1 MRNYE
6 IVYIFRSSLED
17 EEIESKLD
25 RYHERLGDADLTAVE
40 HWGKRQLAYE
50 IAGER
55 NGYYVVV
62 QFTADPG
69 RIGELE
75 QVLKMDEDLLR
86 HLIVLSEGEAPV
98 PPSMRREEPEEEP
111 EPDEDEEED
120 EEDQEDEEDEE
131 DEADDE
137 DEDEDEEGD
146 GDDEEED
153 DDEEDDD
160 EEDEDEASE
169 EDDDEDEDEADEEE

>member
-1 MRNYE
+1 MRDYE

-50 IAGER
+50 ITGER

-69 RIGELE
+69 RIEEFE
-75 QVLKMDEDLLR
+75 QILKMDEDLLR

-98 PPSMRREEPEEEP
+98 PPSMRRDEPEEEP
-111 EPDEDEEED
+111 EPDEDEEE
-120 EEDQEDEEDEE
+120 EDEEDEE
-131 DEADDE
+131 DEDEADDE
-137 DEDEDEEGD
+137 DE
-146 GDDEEED
+146 
-153 DDEEDDD
+153 

-169 EDDDEDEDEADEEE
+169 EDDDEDEADEEE

>member
-1 MRNYE
+1 MRDYE

-62 QFTADPG
+62 QCTADPG
-69 RIGELE
+69 RIGEFE
-75 QVLKMDEDLLR
+75 QILKMDEDLLR

-98 PPSMRREEPEEEP
+98 PPSMRRDEPEEEP
-111 EPDEDEEED
+111 EPDDEDDEDDEDEE
-120 EEDQEDEEDEE
+120 
-131 DEADDE
+131 E
-137 DEDEDEEGD
+137 DEDEDEE
-146 GDDEEED
+146 EE
-153 DDEEDDD
+153 DEEDED
-160 EEDEDEASE
+160 DEDEASE
-169 EDDDEDEDEADEEE
+169 EEDDEDEDEADEEA

>member
-1 MRNYE
+1 MRDYE

-69 RIGELE
+69 RIEEFE
-75 QVLKMDEDLLR
+75 QILKMDEDLLR

-111 EPDEDEEED
+111 EPDEDEDED
-120 EEDQEDEEDEE
+120 GDDEDDGEDQED
-131 DEADDE
+131 
-137 DEDEDEEGD
+137 
-146 GDDEEED
+146 DEEE
-153 DDEEDDD
+153 
-160 EEDEDEASE
+160 EEDEDEAPE
-169 EDDDEDEDEADEEE
+169 EDDDEDEADEEE